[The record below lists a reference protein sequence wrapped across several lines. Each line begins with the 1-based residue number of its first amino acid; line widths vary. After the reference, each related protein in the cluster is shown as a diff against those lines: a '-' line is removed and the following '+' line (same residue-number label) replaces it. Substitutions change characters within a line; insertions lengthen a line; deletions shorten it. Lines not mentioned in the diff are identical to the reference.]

1 MYRKLTQNSCK
12 IIYNRNMVCYRYII
26 INILHI
32 GDKYNED
39 DDDDDDDDNISP
51 SRELLGLLTD

>member
-1 MYRKLTQNSCK
+1 
-12 IIYNRNMVCYRYII
+12 MVCYRYII

-39 DDDDDDDDNISP
+39 DDVDDDDDDNISP
-51 SRELLGLLTD
+51 SREFLGLLTD